1 MAATESQRA
10 NLQALADALGVKVR
24 DEGAAIDALTSFVSG
39 CGMGEEDDG
48 SEDEPK
54 SVPGIALVLGG
65 KKK

>member
-24 DEGAAIDALTSFVSG
+24 DEDAAIEALTSFVSG
-39 CGMGEEDDG
+39 CGMDMDEG
-48 SEDEPK
+48 SEDDPK

>member
-1 MAATESQRA
+1 MATESQRA

-24 DEGAAIDALTSFVSG
+24 DEEAAIEALTSFVSG
-39 CGMGEEDDG
+39 CDMDMDEESKGD
-48 SEDEPK
+48 PK